1 MDVFLKLIN
10 YSDLKCKFS
19 EKFNELPIFYL
30 FPNFFLK
37 NLNSKLHN
45 KQFIIWVENEKKD
58 ETKMR
63 EHTTTEL
70 MGIDCLSKNCN
81 VHHPCVSVDYP
92 LDQL

>member
-1 MDVFLKLIN
+1 MK
-10 YSDLKCKFS
+10 
-19 EKFNELPIFYL
+19 
-30 FPNFFLK
+30 
-37 NLNSKLHN
+37 
-45 KQFIIWVENEKKD
+45 KKD

-70 MGIDCLSKNCN
+70 MGIDSLSKNCN